1 MARHKETQREAI
13 RNETRQKL
21 LEATIQ
27 ELANQGFDKANV
39 NRIAQQAGFS
49 IGTLYNYFP
58 TKRQLMYAF
67 IEETAQIHVS
77 YIQERVFLEAL
88 PERRLQTFFEAG
100 FTFIEENIT
109 QAKAIFNTL
118 NGPDE
123 DFKLRLFQ
131 AYQPLFQLISED
143 VIKSGIN
150 QGTFRQ
156 INSREIANLIMLIY
170 LGVGS
175 QFNQAGKLWVTA
187 SMVSSFVLNSLQNGG
202 KD

>member
-1 MARHKETQREAI
+1 MARHKNTQRDAI
-13 RNETRQKL
+13 RHETRQKL

-39 NRIAQQAGFS
+39 NRIAQEAGFS

-67 IEETAQIHVS
+67 IEETAELHVN
-77 YIQERVFLEAL
+77 YIQDRVIVEAL
-88 PERRLQTFFEAG
+88 PDDRLQTFFNAG
-100 FTFIEENIT
+100 FTFIQENIT
-109 QAKAIFNTL
+109 QARAIFNTL

-131 AYQPLFQLISED
+131 AYQPLFHLLSEE
-143 VIKSGIN
+143 IIESGTN

-156 INSREIANLIMLIY
+156 INSRETANLIMLIY

-175 QFNQAGKLWVTA
+175 QFNQEGKLWLTA
-187 SMVSSFVLNSLQNGG
+187 SMVSSFVLNSLQNSG